1 MDYDLY
7 KMLNQIIVR
16 QNAMIEMMSGLCKAY
31 AKINNLATEEVIEEC
46 EDIDTKRISK

>member
-16 QNAMIEMMSGLCKAY
+16 QNAMIEMMSGFCKAY
-31 AKINNLATEEVIEEC
+31 ARVNNLATEETIEEC
-46 EDIDTKRISK
+46 EDIDAKRISK